1 MPLDRTEHRHPVTR
15 QYLSAHTDD
24 RKREII
30 KEVQDLIL
38 DGKTMAE
45 CAQECGI
52 PLSTLKLWIHSL
64 GGDEYKS
71 IRTAWLD
78 GMLIAAQDAI
88 DSQESLDH
96 PLALARAR
104 EQWRYATWYAE
115 RRDPARYGTTQQLQ
129 PSALPTLTIIM
140 SNDNKQ
146 LATAER
152 VIDSLDVSTH
162 TQDNRNA
169 FTVEK

>member
-15 QYLSAHTDD
+15 QYLSAHTDV

-30 KEVQDLIL
+30 QSVQELIL

-45 CAQECGI
+45 CANSVGI
-52 PLSTLKLWIHSL
+52 PLSTLKLWVHNL
-64 GGDEYKS
+64 GGEEYRD
-71 IRTAWLD
+71 IRTLWLD
-78 GMLIAAQDAI
+78 SMLISSTEAI
-88 DSQESLDH
+88 DSSDD
-96 PLALARAR
+96 PLALSRAR
-104 EQWRYATWYAE
+104 EQFRYASWYAE

-146 LATAER
+146 LPTAER
-152 VIDSLDVSTH
+152 VSDSLDVSTY
-162 TQDNRNA
+162 TKD
-169 FTVEK
+169 